1 MQPVRDV
8 DTSLLKPLIIGTIL
22 GFLMVVGLVAY
33 ARAHSWYPMDCCS
46 DYDCAIVVKTSF
58 VASDPKVPANMVV
71 ETVYGTAVVPHNFP
85 LRQSKDGQTHAC
97 IDKQGRLLCLFVP
110 PSM

>member
-1 MQPVRDV
+1 VSFLKAIAV
-8 DTSLLKPLIIGTIL
+8 GVVLGLLML
-22 GFLMVVGLVAY
+22 VGLVGY
-33 ARAHSWYPMDCCS
+33 ARGHSWYPIECCS

-85 LRQSKDGQTHAC
+85 LHQSKDGQTHAC